1 VIAWWWRFVRF
12 GFHLLYN
19 QFAWTYDAVALLV
32 SAGEWRAWQRAGLAA
47 LNLPSGAYILEVA
60 HGTGNLHIDL
70 HRAGY
75 RAVGIDFSRAMGRI
89 ASGKLRRADLAPNL
103 VRASASALPFPASHF
118 DGLICTFP
126 SEFLAQ
132 PGTLT
137 EFYRVLAPE
146 GRCAVVLHGVLLRGW
161 WRPFLDV
168 LFQATGQGGINQD
181 RVPPP
186 DELNARYLRLI
197 AAFTAAGLDCEIIP
211 MLTPKGYAVV
221 AVGGRMPQ

>member
-1 VIAWWWRFVRF
+1 MIGWWWRLVRF

-19 QFAWTYDAVALLV
+19 PFAWTYDAVAFVV
-32 SAGEWRAWQRAGLAA
+32 SAGEWRAWQQAAISA
-47 LNLPSGAYILEVA
+47 LNLPSGCRVLEVA

-70 HRAGY
+70 LRAGY
-75 RAVGIDFSRAMGRI
+75 HTIGVDLSPAMGRI
-89 ASGKLRRADLAPNL
+89 ASGKLRRAGLASNL
-103 VRASASALPFPASHF
+103 VRASAGALPLPADVF

-132 PGTLT
+132 KDTLS
-137 EFYRVLAPE
+137 EFRRVLSPE
-146 GRCAVVLHGVLLRGW
+146 GRFAVVLHGVLLRGW

-168 LFQATGQGGINQD
+168 LFQATGQGGIAHD

-186 DELNARYLRLI
+186 DELTTRYLRLI

-221 AVGGRMPQ
+221 ATGRRMPQ

>member
-1 VIAWWWRFVRF
+1 MIGWWWRLVRF
-12 GFHLLYN
+12 GFRLLYN
-19 QFAWTYDAVALLV
+19 QFAWTYDAVAFLV
-32 SAGEWRAWQRAGLAA
+32 SAGEWRAWQRAAISA

-60 HGTGNLHIDL
+60 HGTGNLHSDL
-70 HRAGY
+70 LRAGY
-75 RAVGIDFSRAMGRI
+75 RAVGVDFSRAMGRI
-89 ASGKLRRADLAPNL
+89 ASAKLRRHRLTANL
-103 VRASASALPFPASHF
+103 VRASAGALPFPSGTF
-118 DGLICTFP
+118 EGLICTFP

-132 PGTLT
+132 PDTLS
-137 EFYRVLAPE
+137 EFYRVLSPD
-146 GRCAVVLHGVLLRGW
+146 GRFAVVLHGVLLRGW

-186 DELNARYLRLI
+186 DELNVRYLRLI
-197 AAFTAAGLDCEIIP
+197 SAFTASGLECEMIP

>member
-1 VIAWWWRFVRF
+1 MIGWWRRLVRF

-19 QFAWTYDAVALLV
+19 QFAWTYDAVAFVV
-32 SAGEWRAWQRAGLAA
+32 SAGEWRAWQRAAISA

-60 HGTGNLHIDL
+60 HGTGNLHTDL
-70 HRAGY
+70 LRAGY
-75 RAVGIDFSRAMGRI
+75 RAVGVDLSRAMGRI
-89 ASGKLRRADLAPNL
+89 ASGKLRRAGFQPSL
-103 VRASASALPFPASHF
+103 VRASAGALPFPAGEF

-132 PGTLT
+132 PDTLK
-137 EFYRVLAPE
+137 EFYRVLSPD
-146 GRCAVVLHGVLLRGW
+146 GRFAVVLHGVLLRGW

-168 LFQATGQGGINQD
+168 LFQATGQGGIAHD

-197 AAFTAAGLDCEIIP
+197 AAFTAAGLECKMIP

-221 AVGGRMPQ
+221 AMGGRMPQ

>member
-1 VIAWWWRFVRF
+1 MIGWWWRFVRF

-19 QFAWTYDAVALLV
+19 QFAWTYDAVAFVV
-32 SAGEWRAWQRAGLAA
+32 SAGEWRAWQRTAISA
-47 LNLPSGAYILEVA
+47 LNLPSDAYILEVA
-60 HGTGNLHIDL
+60 HGTGNLHLDL
-70 HRAGY
+70 LRAGY
-75 RAVGIDFSRAMGRI
+75 RAVGVDLSRAMGRI
-89 ASGKLRRADLAPNL
+89 ASGKLWRAGHAPNL
-103 VRASASALPFPASHF
+103 VRAFAGALPFPEGTF

-132 PGTLT
+132 PDTLI
-137 EFYRVLAPE
+137 EFRRVLSPE
-146 GRCAVVLHGVLLRGW
+146 GSFAIVLHGVLLRGW

-168 LFQATGQGGINQD
+168 LFQATGQGGIAHD

-197 AAFTAAGLDCEIIP
+197 ATFTAAGLECEIIP

-221 AVGGRMPQ
+221 ATGRRMPQ